1 MINEIQSLNQK
12 IWEIG
17 VKSSSEWHRYLDF
30 VRSKWVKIGH
40 FFKVHS
46 KYGMITF
53 VYREGFLSLKDLS
66 MVSHGPNPKIP
77 DLEKKLKGT
86 DF

>member
-1 MINEIQSLNQK
+1 
-12 IWEIG
+12 
-17 VKSSSEWHRYLDF
+17 
-30 VRSKWVKIGH
+30 
-40 FFKVHS
+40 
-46 KYGMITF
+46 MITF